1 MGDRHPD
8 PIDKNVEDLD
18 VIISNLPLE
27 YVINTFPSYEN
38 TISILTLYNFN
49 FDKIRYAK

>member
-38 TISILTLYNFN
+38 TISILILYNFN
-49 FDKIRYAK
+49 FDIIRYAK